1 MHTGTHTHVDQT
13 HFDAASPCVV
23 CSVTAIPVEAGQH
36 ALVEDEL
43 HLLLATS
50 SPIAK
55 IFGVRIS
62 VECELDKIGRICSE
76 DSCTVHLFPCSSH
89 PHSLLHWRGCHPL
102 PSPKNWQLVLN

>member
-1 MHTGTHTHVDQT
+1 MHTHTRVDQT

-50 SPIAK
+50 SSIAK
-55 IFGVRIS
+55 ICGVRIS
-62 VECELDKIGRICSE
+62 VECELDK
-76 DSCTVHLFPCSSH
+76 
-89 PHSLLHWRGCHPL
+89 
-102 PSPKNWQLVLN
+102 